1 MIYTLTLNPALD
13 YSVQFE
19 SFEKSALNS
28 AKLSY
33 FLAGGKGINVSKVL
47 KNLDKDSIALGFVG
61 GFTGEYIKSE
71 LGGEKIEY
79 DFIELSGNTRV
90 NIKLRDEE
98 SETEIAGNS
107 PEISTEKQEEL
118 FKQLSKVKKSDILV
132 LAGSVPKGMTEDFYK
147 KVAEKL
153 EGVKIILDTRGEA
166 FKEGIKA
173 KPFLIKPNIH
183 ELEEFLGRTLSGIE
197 EIVEGAR
204 ELKAH
209 GPQNV
214 IISMGGEGS
223 LFLTDNKVYLGNV
236 PKGELKNSVGA
247 GDSMVAGFV
256 SAIVEGAAIE
266 EAYRNGIACGSATA
280 YSYTLAKKEDI
291 LRLLEEVRI
300 EKI

>member
-107 PEISTEKQEEL
+107 PEIS
-118 FKQLSKVKKSDILV
+118 
-132 LAGSVPKGMTEDFYK
+132 
-147 KVAEKL
+147 
-153 EGVKIILDTRGEA
+153 
-166 FKEGIKA
+166 
-173 KPFLIKPNIH
+173 
-183 ELEEFLGRTLSGIE
+183 
-197 EIVEGAR
+197 
-204 ELKAH
+204 
-209 GPQNV
+209 
-214 IISMGGEGS
+214 
-223 LFLTDNKVYLGNV
+223 
-236 PKGELKNSVGA
+236 
-247 GDSMVAGFV
+247 
-256 SAIVEGAAIE
+256 
-266 EAYRNGIACGSATA
+266 
-280 YSYTLAKKEDI
+280 
-291 LRLLEEVRI
+291 
-300 EKI
+300 